1 VDELTGTSPVQPRE
15 QTSAATQNLRIELS
29 TRSIWQVI
37 AAVLLTLALV
47 AAAAAARSLL
57 AMVAISFFFSLAME
71 PAVRGL
77 HEGRGWRRGLAV
89 GAIYVAVIALL
100 VLFVFVLIPAV
111 EILGETVAQNGSAWV
126 AAIDSFTVEQLG
138 LPIDDA
144 AVGAGV
150 DGTGEAV
157 SGWAADPFGRVLGF
171 ATSTLSLVFDLATI
185 ALFTFYFSAD
195 APKIKR
201 AVLRRFSP
209 AAQERIAWT
218 WDQAIVQTG
227 GYFYSRSVL
236 MALNGTG
243 FFITMAVVGLP
254 IQLAFPL
261 ALFGG
266 FVSEFIP
273 AVGTYIGAAVP
284 IALTL
289 ALRGLVPALAVLGY
303 ALVYQQLENYWLSPK
318 LSSDAMSLSGGVAFG
333 AALAGG
339 AIAGPMGAFVALPVA
354 ALITSTI
361 TNYARSYE
369 VVSAPVPAQTQA
381 KGTRRRHGSDPTGA
395 EIEPDNPP
403 TET

>member
-1 VDELTGTSPVQPRE
+1 VDELPGTPRVEPNDPVPVADPRV
-15 QTSAATQNLRIELS
+15 RVELS

-37 AAVLLTLALV
+37 GAVLTTVALL
-47 AAAAAARSLL
+47 AAAGAARSLL
-57 AMVAISFFFSLAME
+57 GMIAISFFFSLAME
-71 PAVRGL
+71 PAVRRL
-77 HEGRGWRRGLAV
+77 HDGRGWRRGAAV
-89 GAIYVAVIALL
+89 GAIYAAVIAVL
-100 VLFVFVLIPAV
+100 VLFVFVLVPAV
-111 EILGETVAQNGSAWV
+111 QILADTVAERGAEWV
-126 AAIDSFTVEQLG
+126 AELDSFTAERFGV
-138 LPIDDA
+138 PIDSS
-144 AVGAGV
+144 AVGEGV
-150 DGTGEAV
+150 SGTGEAV
-157 SGWAADPFGRVLGF
+157 GDWAGDPFGRVLGF

-209 AAQERIAWT
+209 RTQERIAWT

-236 MALNGTG
+236 MAINGTG
-243 FFITMAVVGLP
+243 FFITMAVAGLP
-254 IQLAFPL
+254 IELAIPL

-289 ALRGLVPALAVLGY
+289 ALQGLVPALIVLGY

-354 ALITSTI
+354 ALITSTLS
-361 TNYARSYE
+361 NYARSYE
-369 VVSAPVPAQTQA
+369 VTEVAAPADEPRVS
-381 KGTRRRHGSDPTGA
+381 RRHRTGTDLTGTGGSPGNA
-395 EIEPDNPP
+395 R
-403 TET
+403 TEV